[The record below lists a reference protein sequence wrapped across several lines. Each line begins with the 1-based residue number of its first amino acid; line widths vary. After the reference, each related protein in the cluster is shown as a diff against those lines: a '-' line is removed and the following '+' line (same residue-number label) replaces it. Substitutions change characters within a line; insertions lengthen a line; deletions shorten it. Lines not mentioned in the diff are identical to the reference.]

1 MASNCVKRL
10 NKVLET
16 LDDKNI
22 SKVAY
27 DAFKGNTPI
36 GDPNRWKSR
45 RAPKNYKPG
54 NARRKTVLRSNEIQA
69 NYPYAKRLEEGWSSQ
84 APKGM
89 TEPTI
94 KEVRDYVYQKLGIKI

>member
-1 MASNCVKRL
+1 MASNSVKRL

-69 NYPYAKRLEEGWSSQ
+69 NYPYAQRLEEGWSSQ

-94 KEVRDYVYQKLGIKI
+94 QEVRDYVYQKLGIKI